1 MKSFLINKVLLFP
14 YYLILSIRHMLYNLK
29 IFKSTKFDIPV
40 ICVGNIS
47 AGGTGKTPMVEFIV
61 NELREEKRVAVLS
74 MGYGRK
80 SRGFRY
86 VSVNDSVS
94 DSGDEPLQIKKR
106 FPTVVVAV
114 DKNRVRGIKRLL
126 KLPENERPEVVVLDD
141 AFQYRKI
148 LACCNIVLV
157 DYTRPL
163 DKDYLLPIGRLRD
176 LPSQMK
182 RADVVIVTKSP
193 PELPDYEPDMWKNR
207 LKINANQKLL
217 FSSLMYGDAKG
228 VFEGNDRR
236 YLSSKFTIVVTGIA
250 NPKPL
255 LYHLV
260 NIYKIEKHLKFGDHH
275 RFTSGDAR
283 KFNKLAKR
291 YPKAVFYTTEKDA
304 QRIEKLKGLSPDFT
318 QRLFYL
324 PIEMGLLSGGLLLDF

>member
-1 MKSFLINKVLLFP
+1 MKSFLINKILLFP
-14 YYLILSIRHMLYNLK
+14 HYLVLSIRHAFYNK
-29 IFKSTKFDIPV
+29 GIFKTTKFDIPV

-61 NELREEKRVAVLS
+61 KELREERRVAVLS
-74 MGYGRK
+74 MGYGRE

-86 VSVNDSVS
+86 ISTDDGVA

-106 FPTVVVAV
+106 YPGIIVAV
-114 DKNRVRGIKRLL
+114 DKNRVRGIRRLL
-126 KLPENERPEVVVLDD
+126 ELPENERPEVIVLDD

-148 LACCNIVLV
+148 SACCNIVLV

-163 DKDYLLPIGRLRD
+163 DKDYLLPVGGLRD

-193 PELPDYEPDMWKNR
+193 PELPDYEPDAWRRR
-207 LKINANQKLL
+207 LQIGATQKLL
-217 FSSLMYGDAKG
+217 FSSLKYGEAKG
-228 VFEGNDRR
+228 VFGDNNRR
-236 YLSSKFTIVVTGIA
+236 YLSSKFTIVITGIA

-260 NIYKIEKHLKFGDHH
+260 NIYRIEQHVKFGDHH
-275 RFTSGDAR
+275 RFTSGDVR
-283 KFNKLAKR
+283 KFNKLANK
-291 YPKAVFYTTEKDA
+291 YPKTVFYTTEKDA
-304 QRIEKLKGLSPDFT
+304 QRIEMLEGLSPDFT

-324 PIEMGLLSGGLLLDF
+324 PIEMELLSGGLLLDF